1 MIRITLLPI
10 QFWCITHEM
19 AVGATETTHIA
30 EELFP
35 YKVYWVIGRSA
46 KIAPRCDV
54 SHCLFYTWKDWVGFE
69 LNHGGTGA

>member
-1 MIRITLLPI
+1 
-10 QFWCITHEM
+10 M

-46 KIAPRCDV
+46 KIVPVCDV
-54 SHCLFYTWKDWVGFE
+54 SHCLYYTWKDWMGFRW
-69 LNHGGTGA
+69 NRGQTKRGSGFVVNMI